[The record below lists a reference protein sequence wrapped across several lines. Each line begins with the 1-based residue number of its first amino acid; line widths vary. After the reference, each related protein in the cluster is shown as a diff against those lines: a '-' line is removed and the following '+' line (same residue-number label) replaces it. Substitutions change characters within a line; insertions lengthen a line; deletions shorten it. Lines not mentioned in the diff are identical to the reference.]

1 MPLPSSTL
9 HHPAPRTRL
18 PAQVDCVNSAL
29 GYGSAGCN
37 GGYSSDVL
45 SYVAG
50 FRATTETDYGW
61 VQGRCGSS
69 SSGCR
74 VRFMHAPGSGDLP
87 CSCPAAEASMHACR
101 PD

>member
-1 MPLPSSTL
+1 MQQDVGQLAHPCSAL
-9 HHPAPRTRL
+9 HSLYAAVHLHL

-50 FRATTETDYGW
+50 FRATTETDYG
-61 VQGRCGSS
+61 
-69 SSGCR
+69 
-74 VRFMHAPGSGDLP
+74 
-87 CSCPAAEASMHACR
+87 
-101 PD
+101 